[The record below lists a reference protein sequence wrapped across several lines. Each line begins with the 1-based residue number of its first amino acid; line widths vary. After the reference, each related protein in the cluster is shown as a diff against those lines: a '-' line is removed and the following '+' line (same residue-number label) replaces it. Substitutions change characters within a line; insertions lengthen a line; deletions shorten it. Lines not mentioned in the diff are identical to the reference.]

1 MTKPASEEPHVDTQ
15 DAERLMAL
23 HRAQIIQLEAHGA
36 PSEDLDELWD
46 MLADILA
53 EVKRHRAL
61 DPEA

>member
-1 MTKPASEEPHVDTQ
+1 MTKPASEEPPVDAQ

-46 MLADILA
+46 LLADILA

-61 DPEA
+61 DREA